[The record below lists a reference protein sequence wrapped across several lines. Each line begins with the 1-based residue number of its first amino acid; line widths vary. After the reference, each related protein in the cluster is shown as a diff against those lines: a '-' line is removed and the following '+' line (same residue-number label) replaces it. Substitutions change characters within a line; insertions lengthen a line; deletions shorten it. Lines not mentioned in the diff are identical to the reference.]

1 MNAVTQCLENDVLF
15 LEQEQNVIKMPFIL
29 SKYIKEHTRVSGA
42 LKRKERDLESFFSK
56 RYKYY
61 KEDYDDMVLKDREV
75 GLYVKNEEEYQKLQ
89 SEVDELTVDKE
100 EIERCIST
108 LKDFQWLH
116 RAKIDY
122 EKLYSVRGDES

>member
-1 MNAVTQCLENDVLF
+1 M
-15 LEQEQNVIKMPFIL
+15 
-29 SKYIKEHTRVSGA
+29 VSGA

-108 LKDFQWLH
+108 LKDFQ
-116 RAKIDY
+116 Y

>member
-29 SKYIKEHTRVSGA
+29 S
-42 LKRKERDLESFFSK
+42 KERDLESFFSK